1 MSNPWIL
8 SRLSEIERERV
19 SSAITSERRS
29 TIGKEELSI
38 KLSWIK
44 ACRKKVSFSKFG
56 LQSKKWVTYLLP
68 SHHPNLVR
76 YHIWISCWDPRG
88 SHTLLPLL

>member
-1 MSNPWIL
+1 MSNPWIF

-19 SSAITSERRS
+19 ASAITSERRS

-44 ACRKKVSFSKFG
+44 ACREKVSFSRLG
-56 LQSKKWVTYLLP
+56 L
-68 SHHPNLVR
+68 
-76 YHIWISCWDPRG
+76 
-88 SHTLLPLL
+88 